1 MCRFINFSN
10 DEGDT
15 KPHVPLQF
23 YLYRLYIYIC
33 IQTLDPTCKSGKG
46 RQKGQIIPRRK
57 QQGQANPYIG
67 HFLDTLGPTLSQ
79 NHQYFVPAC
88 NSAQVSSTFL
98 PLLPLSRHLSTLF
111 GSSQHLW
118 WHSNARQVEKSAAT
132 IEGLQKLHQQRGRE
146 DPGHP
151 NYAAILETLA
161 DALPSEK
168 FPMRFSPGCSN
179 HLRTVW
185 SVLSA
190 CLLECVC
197 VCMKPHK
204 TQKLCSS
211 MHQHTQRRST
221 HLILSRNVLLSDYL
235 IWPANMI
242 FTFCIPIPAYV
253 HMQVTAH

>member
-1 MCRFINFSN
+1 MKGTQSHMSLFNSTFI
-10 DEGDT
+10 D
-15 KPHVPLQF
+15 
-23 YLYRLYIYIC
+23 YIYIYIC
-33 IQTLDPTCKSGKG
+33 IQTLGPTCKSGKG

-168 FPMRFSPGCSN
+168 FPMRYSPGCSN

-221 HLILSRNVLLSDYL
+221 HLNLSRNVLLSDYL